1 MVFRET
7 KDAPTFFGIARCGEN
22 QMKTVLKL
30 VIFTVGACLAYSG
43 DPALAQPGY
52 GGSGCPGGSASVSLS
67 PDHTTL
73 RVGFN
78 RYRVV
83 ARGAV
88 LDRKSCSLA
97 VPIDVPRGRSVSIL
111 SVDYRGYTRL
121 PRGAS
126 SQFNVEYFFAGRRGA
141 SFGRTFPGPSDNAY
155 GFSTAGLGWSG
166 CGAGVTLRSNS
177 SIRVSTNANAQ
188 EARAASA
195 EHVQQSATY
204 HLRWRS
210 CR

>member
-1 MVFRET
+1 MWR
-7 KDAPTFFGIARCGEN
+7 N
-22 QMKTVLKL
+22 QMRTVIKL
-30 VIFTVGACLAYSG
+30 VVFGTGACLAYSG
-43 DPALAQPGY
+43 DLALAQPGY

-67 PDHTTL
+67 PDRTTL

-78 RYRVV
+78 RYRV
-83 ARGAV
+83 APRGAG

-97 VPIDVPRGRSVSIL
+97 VPIDVPRGKSVSIL

-121 PRGAS
+121 PRGAR

-141 SFGRTFPGPSDNAY
+141 SFARTFPGPSDKAY
-155 GFSTAGLGWSG
+155 GFSTGGLGWSG
-166 CGAGVTLRSNS
+166 CGASVTLRSNS

-188 EARAASA
+188 GAKAARP

-204 HLRWRS
+204 HLQWRN